1 LTEKSRRYEEVVR
14 KSMEVLEVK
23 EEEVVPTLQ
32 ASKGLKVEFEKLQEK
47 FQEEHSR
54 MVGYKNHLHEQ
65 GKLEAELADAVQV
78 VQEVIDLNMEQVL
91 VSELIQN
98 WVGEDRSVTKFCLS
112 LGRYANDLKQALE
125 KLSRQMI
132 LTRQFLDN
140 GNTSEEGDDQPT
152 HSTTQEPG
160 LGSTPGVLKEK
171 EAATENQ
178 GLKKSSPGGASKE
191 NTEEDTNL
199 VQFGQTR
206 AENQE
211 TPFLEELLNWTKG
224 AREEF
229 TFASTPITT
238 GFGGGPTFLAWDRKP
253 LQGLEA
259 GKTSPSP
266 KPINLPISKILEDLG
281 KKGTSKDAE
290 SK

>member
-1 LTEKSRRYEEVVR
+1 MK
-14 KSMEVLEVK
+14 
-23 EEEVVPTLQ
+23 
-32 ASKGLKVEFEKLQEK
+32 
-47 FQEEHSR
+47 
-54 MVGYKNHLHEQ
+54 
-65 GKLEAELADAVQV
+65 
-78 VQEVIDLNMEQVL
+78 
-91 VSELIQN
+91 N

-132 LTRQFLDN
+132 LTRQFLDD
-140 GNTSEEGDDQPT
+140 GSTSEEGDDQPT

-160 LGSTPGVLKEK
+160 LGSTSGALKEK

-178 GLKKSSPGGASKE
+178 GLEKSSPGEASKE
-191 NTEEDTNL
+191 NTEENTSL
-199 VQFGQTR
+199 VPFGQIR
-206 AENQE
+206 AGNQE
-211 TPFLEELLNWTKG
+211 IPFSKELLNWKKG

-238 GFGGGPTFLAWDRKP
+238 GFGGGPTFLARDLKP

-259 GKTSPSP
+259 GKTSPP
-266 KPINLPISKILEDLG
+266 PEPISLPIAKILEDLG
-281 KKGTSKDAE
+281 KARILEDAE